1 MPLTVQP
8 KLARDLLELYLTNPT
23 LVETTE
29 GLARWRL
36 TERLLDKTFRETE
49 QALAW
54 LVNRGFLRQISGR
67 RGRTVFMMNPDRRD
81 EARHWI
87 GSGQEDRDG
96 RT

>member
-1 MPLTVQP
+1 MSLKVQP
-8 KLARDLLELYLTNPT
+8 KLARDLLKLYLTNPT

-36 TERLLDKTFRETE
+36 ADQLLDKTIRETE
-49 QALAW
+49 QALEW
-54 LVNRGFLRQISGR
+54 LVSRGFLRQISGR

-81 EARHWI
+81 EAQHWI
-87 GSGQEDRDG
+87 GRGSEERHG

>member
-1 MPLTVQP
+1 MPRKVQP
-8 KLARDLLELYLTNPT
+8 KLARDLLKLYLTNPT

-36 TERLLDKTFRETE
+36 AEQLLDQTIRETE
-49 QALAW
+49 QALEW
-54 LVNRGFLRQISGR
+54 LVSRGFLRQISG

-87 GSGQEDRDG
+87 GHGSEERDG